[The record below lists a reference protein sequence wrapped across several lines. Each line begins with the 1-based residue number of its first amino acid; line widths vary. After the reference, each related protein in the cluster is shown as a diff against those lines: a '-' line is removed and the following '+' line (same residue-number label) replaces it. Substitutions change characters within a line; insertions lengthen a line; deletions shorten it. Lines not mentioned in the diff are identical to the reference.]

1 MCLCVVC
8 LCFSSRCVF
17 VCDSLWGNVR
27 PQKVRTHFSNGP
39 TLPTEKHNTQTDM
52 NHGDTTCFFSS
63 FSRDEKVFGVYCRVT
78 VCMCVTD
85 STVVRWLALCAS
97 QQGGPGPFCVTF
109 GCSLWVLGLQ
119 RHPFS
124 EVRFI
129 GESKL
134 AKVWMDGC

>member
-1 MCLCVVC
+1 MAWTN
-8 LCFSSRCVF
+8 S
-17 VCDSLWGNVR
+17 G
-27 PQKVRTHFSNGP
+27 KVHTHFSNGP

-63 FSRDEKVFGVYCRVT
+63 FSRDEKVFGVYCRVCVT
-78 VCMCVTD
+78 VCDRHYSGVVV
-85 STVVRWLALCAS
+85 STVSS
-97 QQGGPGPFCVTF
+97 QQGGPGPFCVAF

-124 EVRFI
+124 EVRLI

-134 AKVWMDGC
+134 AKVWMDGR